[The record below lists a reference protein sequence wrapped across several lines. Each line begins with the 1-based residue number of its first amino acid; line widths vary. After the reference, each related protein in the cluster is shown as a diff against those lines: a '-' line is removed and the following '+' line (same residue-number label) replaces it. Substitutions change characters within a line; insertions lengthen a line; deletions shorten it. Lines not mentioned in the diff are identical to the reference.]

1 MLTNKVKPF
10 IISFAVTVLE
20 FIVFLIWGNVMRPGD
35 EMGFFL
41 ITTYFLFPLTTLIL
55 SVYLGIKSP
64 VMILPFAVLMFAAQ
78 NFMPFLLTGTFEVG
92 MICILTFVPAV
103 AGVLSVAI
111 YKISKKQQ

>member
-10 IISFAVTVLE
+10 IISSAVTVLE

-64 VMILPFAVLMFAAQ
+64 VMLLPFIILMFAAQ

-92 MICILTFVPAV
+92 MIFILTFVPLLV
-103 AGVLSVAI
+103 SLVSVTI
-111 YKISKKQQ
+111 IKLIKEGN